1 MCDRFGAL
9 LKLVSQALGQ
19 DDRNEYETAYVKYVE
34 SLEAVAASLLND
46 YQSHGMPECPVP
58 VNNAK
63 KVIAI
68 ARQCLDR
75 LEKILGT
82 SLNMF
87 YAEQERFNETYSCP
101 GADSM
106 DPFDCGQ
113 LGEAG
118 LPPVTFVAPRLL
130 TRPSNELSSTRQSS
144 EPSETTALLPNPL
157 FATHSVRN
165 ARATTLSPMEQVQ
178 QENSVVCKRYQK
190 LIQRMQDPA
199 AKENLRLELQRRL
212 VDNLTMAR
220 AKQAQYLRQ
229 LKEQEKK
236 TANMAWRKLQGA
248 GECTTLEDRQR
259 QELFTRILQYEDQHE
274 WPPDLQ
280 SLVES
285 HPKGLKAARHLVMHI
300 LGDAKHPLSQWLV
313 KERTR
318 LQMKMAQAM
327 DAMGSGVV
335 AEREVA
341 KGAFKGEAALCS
353 EVVSVVRTAVLMLG
367 LAFESLRSD
376 EMWDVC
382 YGVLEDHFTWP
393 LWPQLLGMLRLQN
406 SQAEQ
411 RVAVVMGQLSQKT
424 PKEMHV
430 PPLFWQHHQ
439 NVLEETIHMLR
450 TVPRLSPSQKIRV
463 LVYVARLICVD
474 PTSPEGIQD
483 KPLGADDLVP
493 TLSYVLVQS
502 AVPQLYS
509 ECLALEQVLDSRYM
523 LGEEGYC
530 LTSILMAL
538 KYLESLS

>member
-9 LKLVSQALGQ
+9 LKLVSQAIGQ
-19 DDRNEYETAYVKYVE
+19 DDRNDIHCLFQTAYVKYVE

-46 YQSHGMPECPVP
+46 YQSHGMPETPVP

-63 KVIAI
+63 KVISI

-130 TRPSNELSSTRQSS
+130 TRPSNEQSSTRRSG
-144 EPSETTALLPNPL
+144 EPSETTALLPNPM
-157 FATHSVRN
+157 FATQSVRN
-165 ARATTLSPMEQVQ
+165 ARAATLLPMEQVQ
-178 QENSVVCKRYQK
+178 QENSVVCKRYQR
-190 LIQRMQDPA
+190 LIQRTRDPA
-199 AKENLRLELQRRL
+199 VKENLRLELQRRL

-220 AKQAQYLRQ
+220 AKQAEYLRQ
-229 LKEQEKK
+229 LKEQEKR
-236 TANMAWRKLQGA
+236 TADMAWRKLQGA
-248 GECTTLEDRQR
+248 GECATPEDRER
-259 QELFTRILQYEDQHE
+259 RELFTRILQYEDQHE

-313 KERTR
+313 KERTG

-335 AEREVA
+335 A
-341 KGAFKGEAALCS
+341 KDGSKGEAALCS

-393 LWPQLLGMLRLQN
+393 LWPQLLGILRLQN

-424 PKEMHV
+424 PEEMHV

-463 LVYVARLICVD
+463 LVYVVRLICMD
-474 PTSPEGIQD
+474 PASPEGIQE